1 LLFRRAK
8 VTLPVNVLASVETA
22 NIGHTASMGKEELR
36 VQRALIADALR
47 KASVERL
54 QATLDGTIGDAQAFC
69 WGALRQFD
77 RHADATSF
85 ASPRDYGLQHA
96 DLHYLL
102 IGAQEAV
109 SHAERVEQVLAALG
123 RRQQLPPTHDI
134 RERLLQMRN
143 LLAEHRDERVL
154 YWRLTGEHTPH
165 VIAIYEQFGMPA
177 IKGAID
183 SYEYGTEVV
192 GGMLSLRDLRV
203 ELLALSDEL
212 GELADEYRGTGK
224 PAPPAHPVNW

>member
-1 LLFRRAK
+1 
-8 VTLPVNVLASVETA
+8 
-22 NIGHTASMGKEELR
+22 MGNEELR
-36 VQRALIADALR
+36 GQRALIAGALR

-77 RHADATSF
+77 RHAEPTSF
-85 ASPRDYGLQHA
+85 ASARDYGLQHA

-102 IGAQEAV
+102 VGAQEAV
-109 SHAERVEQVLAALG
+109 SHAGRVEQVLAALG
-123 RRQQLPPTHDI
+123 RRQELPPTQDI

-165 VIAIYEQFGMPA
+165 VIAIYERFGMPA

-192 GGMLSLRDLRV
+192 GGILSLRDLRV

-212 GELADEYRGTGK
+212 GELADQYRGTGK

>member
-1 LLFRRAK
+1 
-8 VTLPVNVLASVETA
+8 
-22 NIGHTASMGKEELR
+22 MGSEELR
-36 VQRALIADALR
+36 RQKKLIADALR
-47 KASVERL
+47 EAGVERL
-54 QATLDGTIGDAQAFC
+54 EATLDGTIGDAQAFC

-77 RHADATSF
+77 RHAEPTSLS
-85 ASPRDYGLQHA
+85 SPRDFGLQHA

-123 RRQQLPPTHDI
+123 RPQQLPPTHDL

-165 VIAIYEQFGMPA
+165 VIAIYERFGMSA

-192 GGMLSLRDLRV
+192 GGILSLRDLRI
-203 ELLALSDEL
+203 ELLALNAEL
-212 GELADEYRGTGK
+212 GELADRYCGAGE
-224 PAPPAHPVNW
+224 PAPPTPRVNW